1 MQNTGG
7 LQPEYKNYR
16 RQKCFIGHSLGAE
29 WCEDLKSACNETLPK
44 LNLEPWYAADHFTP
58 TQTLRDKVV
67 ELIAN
72 SRFGIYDISNWKDRD
87 GNWQL
92 PRNVYIELGIAIA
105 LNRPTLLLCHTS
117 NKELQLPTCLQSI
130 KVLEFSGDVT
140 LKKVLETQLP
150 KWINVPPDR
159 NWLNRFCIF
168 GNQTCSFRE
177 KHPYTQQWGQEKIH
191 CHISDGLNKNYPGYN
206 QSECDEIRGAF
217 EEILDRYDDL
227 TFNYLD
233 EISVVD
239 NYQYSLCSHCQAVRS
254 TPFAMY
260 RILSNTSAETFITIG
275 ISIALEKLFEY
286 KISKIILVKHERD
299 LPSLLRGYEV
309 VEAVNSKEIKQ
320 KLKTFLPA
328 VMNTVRQTTWRPRAL
343 PFFENTILP
352 RAPVQ

>member
-29 WCEDLKSACNETLPK
+29 WCEDLQSACNETLPK

-87 GNWQL
+87 
-92 PRNVYIELGIAIA
+92 GIAIA